1 MHLTD
6 QDESNGRV
14 LYAQPGDRIY
24 AEYDDYLMPPFDK
37 DGKKYDI
44 GTCRSS
50 TDCDPSDHKTIL
62 AVATIL
68 R

>member
-1 MHLTD
+1 MGIDFQGTIKTI
-6 QDESNGRV
+6 NGNKY
-14 LYAQPGDRIY
+14 LITQGLPGD
-24 AEYDDYLMPPFDK
+24 A
-37 DGKKYDI
+37 DGIEYDI